1 MHSND
6 RRGRGYIS
14 LSVEWRALENEAQL
28 AAEQIATGVTV
39 LGRANHMET
48 GLYSQAFFG
57 LSIGLER
64 LGKLIIV
71 ADYAIAHGGSFPTD
85 ADLRKIGHDLQDI
98 LTRCEAIG
106 KTVDAKRSYASRPS
120 DPVHKGI
127 EETLSKF
134 ATGSRYYNLDYI
146 AGAAGR
152 ESDPIAMWWVK
163 VAKPICECHYSDR
176 QRKKDSAAALFA
188 TERLGGISLVLSH
201 AEDGTEIDDIGSVF
215 ARTGQTAVVQ
225 KYGRLHTL
233 QIVRWL
239 ASILWELSYAGA
251 YQHRIEPLLG
261 LEEPFKIFH
270 NDDRYLRDRKT
281 WSIYRL

>member
-1 MHSND
+1 M
-6 RRGRGYIS
+6 S
-14 LSVEWRALENEAQL
+14 LSVEWRALQSEAQL

-71 ADYAIAHGGSFPTD
+71 ADYAIGHRGSFPTD
-85 ADLRKIGHDLQDI
+85 ADLRKIGHNLQDI

-106 KTVDAKRSYASRPS
+106 KTVDAQRSNASRPS
-120 DPVHKGI
+120 DPIHKGI

-134 ATGSRYYNLDYI
+134 ATRSRYYNLDYI
-146 AGAAGR
+146 AGATGK
-152 ESDPIAMWWVK
+152 EFDPIAMWWAK

-176 QRKKDSAAALFA
+176 QRKKDNIAALLA
-188 TERLGGISLVLSH
+188 TECLGGCSLVLSH
-201 AEDGTEIDDIGSVF
+201 TEDGTEIDDIGSVI
-215 ARTGQTAVVQ
+215 ARAGPTAVVQ
-225 KYGRLHTL
+225 KYGRLCTL

-239 ASILWELSYAGA
+239 ASILSELSSSGA
-251 YQHRIEPLLG
+251 YQQEIEPLLG
-261 LEEPFKIFH
+261 LDEPFRMFH

-281 WSIYRL
+281 WSIYRP